1 MPLLKGIVA
10 ALVAVGLA
18 VAVTLVLDRAAR
30 VPDEPARGAGG
41 GGVPAGAT
49 SNTAVLFHVAED
61 GTALVTRTVEI
72 PAEGDPLTRARIV
85 AEQQLVPPGLPL
97 RSAFPAGTRLRGIYL
112 TAEGNA
118 FVDLSADVSAAHP
131 GGSLDELFTVY
142 ALVNAL
148 VSNVQEIAAVQILI
162 EGREVDTLAGHV
174 DLRRPLGLAM
184 QWVGGI
190 GSAAGYEEA
199 PAGP

>member
-18 VAVTLVLDRAAR
+18 VAVTVVLDRAAR
-30 VPDEPARGAGG
+30 APHAPPQTGG
-41 GGVPAGAT
+41 GPAPAGAT
-49 SNTAVLFHVAED
+49 PNTAILFYVAED

-72 PAEGDPLTRARIV
+72 PAAADALTRARLV
-85 AEQQLVPPGLPL
+85 VERQLAPPARPL
-97 RSAFPAGTRLRGIYL
+97 TSAFPAGTRLRAVYL

-118 FVDLSADVSAAHP
+118 FVDLSGDVSAAHP

-148 VSNVQEIAAVQILI
+148 VSNVPEIAAVQILI

-174 DLRRPLGLAM
+174 DLRRPLGLGM
-184 QWVGGI
+184 QWVGGR
-190 GSAAGYEEA
+190 GSASGYPEA

>member
-10 ALVAVGLA
+10 ALVAIGLA
-18 VAVTLVLDRAAR
+18 VAATVVLDRASRA
-30 VPDEPARGAGG
+30 PDAPPQAGG
-41 GGVPAGAT
+41 SGAPVGAT
-49 SNTAVLFHVAED
+49 PNTAVLFYVAED
-61 GTALVTRTVEI
+61 GTALVTRTVQI
-72 PAEGDPLTRARIV
+72 PAEGDALTRARTV
-85 AEQQLVPPGLPL
+85 AERQLAPPALPL
-97 RSAFPAGTRLRGIYL
+97 ISAFPAGTRLRGIYL

-118 FVDLSADVSAAHP
+118 FVDLSGDVSAAHP

-148 VSNVQEIAAVQILI
+148 VSNVQEIAAVQILV

-174 DLRRPLGLAM
+174 DLRRPLGLGM

-190 GSAAGYEEA
+190 GRAAGYQEA
-199 PAGP
+199 PAGQ

>member
-1 MPLLKGIVA
+1 MPLLKGILAAFVA
-10 ALVAVGLA
+10 IGLA
-18 VAVTLVLDRAAR
+18 VAVTIVLEQAAR
-30 VPDEPARGAGG
+30 EPDAPPQAVGGAPPP
-41 GGVPAGAT
+41 GVT
-49 SNTAVLFHVAED
+49 SNTAVLFYIAED

-72 PAEGDPLTRARIV
+72 PSGGDPLTRARTV
-85 AEQQLVPPGLPL
+85 AERQLAPPALPL
-97 RSAFPAGTRLRGIYL
+97 TSAFPPGTRLNAIYL

-118 FVDLSADVSAAHP
+118 FVDLSQDVSAAHP

-174 DLRRPLGLAM
+174 DLRRPLGLGM
-184 QWVGGI
+184 QWVGALGT
-190 GSAAGYEEA
+190 AADREGT
-199 PAGP
+199 PAGQ

>member
-1 MPLLKGIVA
+1 MALLKGIAA
-10 ALVAVGLA
+10 ALVAIGLA

-30 VPDEPARGAGG
+30 VQDEPPPRAGG
-41 GGVPAGAT
+41 AAPAGAT
-49 SNTAVLFHVAED
+49 SNTAVLFYVAED

-72 PAEGDPLTRARIV
+72 PSEGDALTRARIV
-85 AEQQLVPPGLPL
+85 AQQQLAPPALPL
-97 RSAFPAGTRLRGIYL
+97 ISAFPAGTRLRAIYL

-118 FVDLSADVSAAHP
+118 FVDLSQHVSAAHP

-174 DLRRPLGLAM
+174 DLRRPLGLGM

-190 GSAAGYEEA
+190 GPAASYEEGS
-199 PAGP
+199 AGE

>member
-18 VAVTLVLDRAAR
+18 VAVTVVLDRAAGA
-30 VPDEPARGAGG
+30 PDNPPPGG
-41 GGVPAGAT
+41 GGAPPLGAT
-49 SNTAVLFHVAED
+49 SNTAVLFHVAAD

-72 PAEGDPLTRARIV
+72 PSEGDALTRARIV
-85 AEQQLVPPGLPL
+85 AEWQLTPPAPPL
-97 RSAFPAGTRLRGIYL
+97 ISPFPAGTRLRAIYL

-118 FVDLSADVSAAHP
+118 FVDLSRDVSAGHP

-174 DLRRPLGLAM
+174 DLRRPLGLGM
-184 QWVGGI
+184 QWVGGFET
-190 GSAAGYEEA
+190 APGYREA
-199 PAGP
+199 PAEQ

>member
-18 VAVTLVLDRAAR
+18 VAVTVVLERAAR
-30 VPDEPARGAGG
+30 VPDEPARGGG
-41 GGVPAGAT
+41 GGSVPAGVT
-49 SNTAVLFHVAED
+49 SNTAVLFYVAED

-97 RSAFPAGTRLRGIYL
+97 RSAFPAGTRLRAIYL

-174 DLRRPLGLAM
+174 DLRRPLGLGM
-184 QWVGGI
+184 QWGGGI
-190 GSAAGYEEA
+190 GSARGYPQA
-199 PAGP
+199 PAGQ